1 MISPSITLVTP
12 SNPSELTTSPGLFL
26 LPCLLLAWMTLI
38 PQSTAW
44 AEDVDI
50 TADKIV
56 RGAKGVATASG
67 KVEIQRKDETIN
79 ADTVRYDA
87 AHHRIEAEGN
97 VVIRSPKAVVEA
109 RSAELNTLSK
119 QGVLHDATVT
129 LPCGERLFAKRLE
142 RVDEFTYKAFQP
154 RFTTCP
160 ADHDAWTIHAS
171 EAVLDQRNGTFTA
184 RNARFEIA
192 GVPVFY
198 TPYWQQSNRRKS
210 GLLLPQ
216 ISTGKRRGTELALPY
231 YFAPSPD
238 WDATLTPRW
247 MSKRGFRPEL
257 ELRHVSTMGS
267 EIVKGEVMR
276 DRVAGRTRSRLQAQ
290 TSWQLPTDMNLTID
304 ADHVSD
310 YNYLADFSSG
320 ASEAATRFLQ
330 SRATL
335 SQQVEYGSWQLQVQH
350 QQDLTL
356 PSNDATLQILP
367 RLENELALPVMNRLA
382 ILHFDQQTTR
392 FDRNI
397 GSHGWRMD
405 LHPYMEIPLEL
416 AGGGLSTTVTAGVRQ
431 TRYWLARIGDAA
443 QRPTRTNGEFSVE
456 TRAIF
461 ERISADKTLRHSIEP
476 ILRYDLVNGSDQSG
490 LPNFDSAFG
499 RLTMSN
505 LLSNN
510 RFSGRDRVESVNR
523 VSMLL
528 ASRLQTKSKESDSAR
543 TVLNMKVGATYNIR
557 KRLSDRTLQTEPLRP
572 FSNLVGEFNIIPIPS
587 LSFSA
592 EGQYDPAGRFWDTAT
607 TALSWNPASG
617 HQLRVGYRVTDA
629 RFAPESQAI
638 DVSGKLNFGPR
649 WRTFG
654 AWNYDTLLKFT
665 QHASLGVEYRHPCWN
680 VTVEAYRINR
690 PSGTSTT
697 SNFGVNFLLGV
708 SGLGSVGQC
717 TGH

>member
-1 MISPSITLVTP
+1 MR
-12 SNPSELTTSPGLFL
+12 LFL
-26 LPCLLLAWMTLI
+26 LPCLLLAWTTLI
-38 PQSTAW
+38 PQSAVW

-56 RGAKGVATASG
+56 RDAKGVATASG

-87 AHHRIEAEGN
+87 ANHRIEAEGN

-109 RSAELNTLSK
+109 RSAELNTLTK
-119 QGVLHDATVT
+119 QGILHDATVT
-129 LPCGERLFAKRLE
+129 LPCGERLFAKQLE
-142 RVDEFTYKAFQP
+142 RVDEFTYKALQP
-154 RFTTCP
+154 SFTICP
-160 ADHDAWTIHAS
+160 ADHDAWMIRAS
-171 EAVLDQRNGTFTA
+171 EAVLDQKNGTFTA

-210 GLLLPQ
+210 GLLLPKVN
-216 ISTGKRRGTELALPY
+216 TGKRRGTELALPIY
-231 YFAPSPD
+231 LAPAPD
-238 WDATLTPRW
+238 WDITLTPHW
-247 MSKRGFRPEL
+247 MSARGLRYES

-267 EIVKGEVMR
+267 EIIQFEGLYDQVL
-276 DRVAGRTRSRLQAQ
+276 GRTRGRLRGQ
-290 TSWQLPTDMNLTID
+290 TSWQLPYDMNLAID
-304 ADHVSD
+304 ADHVSESD
-310 YNYLADFSSG
+310 YLADFSSS
-320 ASEAATRFLQ
+320 ASEASIRFLH

-335 SQQVEYGSWQLQVQH
+335 SQQGEYGNWRLWVQH
-350 QQDLTL
+350 QRDMTL
-356 PSNDATLQILP
+356 PSNEATLQILP
-367 RLENELALPVMNRLA
+367 RFENELALPVMNRLA
-382 ILHFDQQTTR
+382 ILHFDQETTR
-392 FDRNI
+392 FGRSI
-397 GSHGWRMD
+397 GSQGWRMY

-416 AGGGLSTTVTAGVRQ
+416 AGGGISTTLTAGVRN
-431 TRYWLARIGDAA
+431 TRYWLTRRGTAL
-443 QRPTRTNGEFSVE
+443 QRPTQTHGEFSVE

-461 ERISADKTLRHSIEP
+461 ERINADKTLRHSIEP
-476 ILRYDLVNGSDQSG
+476 ILRYDLVNGSDQTS

-499 RLTMSN
+499 RLTLSN
-505 LLSNN
+505 LLSGN
-510 RFSGRDRVESVNR
+510 RFSGRDRVENVNR

-528 ASRLQTKSKESDSAR
+528 ASRLQTKSEKDDSAR
-543 TVLNMKVGATYNIR
+543 TVLNVRAGVTYNIR

-572 FSNLVGEFNIIPIPS
+572 FSNLVGEVYITPIPS

-592 EGQYDPAGRFWDTAT
+592 EGQYDPAARFWDTAT
-607 TALSWNPASG
+607 TAINWNPASG

-638 DVSGKLNFGPR
+638 DVSGKLNLGSR

-665 QHASLGVEYRHPCWN
+665 QHASLGVEYRHPCWH

-697 SNFGVNFLLGV
+697 SNFGVNFLLGIN
-708 SGLGSVGQC
+708 GMGSVGQC
-717 TGH
+717 TSH